1 MLFSEIKRIFKCDNI
16 SVSERLN
23 TVEASFDIEFQD
35 LPVKEELLNIFSILP
50 TRDTLELTLKNC
62 IGDIIQITNSQV
74 GDCDI
79 SKLTDELFSN
89 DEISVSVRVDKNILD
104 NKFSIYDFDS
114 FSNDLI
120 KRETNEVM
128 KWFSDCLKEIDFLRF
143 EVFDYDISFSTR
155 TLAFESSGNAI
166 FTPKVNRL
174 QRLRSCK
181 ENSCFYNMNNYE
193 LIPDDFILEG
203 IMRAG
208 ERLKSLFGKLATIL
222 SMIYIVSYSSIDDC
236 SLNLQINGQR
246 TTNQTKS
253 LNSIEEN
260 DKWISI
266 YNWIFTDGNPTDK
279 MLITHN
285 VMSLY
290 CKYESFFDTNETMF
304 DAIKTNYNL
313 YLRTN
318 VSQYLSMKRDIG
330 EFIQNIVT
338 QVSDYALS
346 ILSKFKANLIA
357 IFGFLFTVVLTNIGK
372 KQNWGDIFTR
382 HTIYII
388 ELFVMGSM
396 VYMFICI
403 FETIYQLKK
412 VQNGYEKLKKNYED
426 VLSDL
431 EIKEA
436 FQEDKL
442 FIETK
447 KSAKRG
453 LVVWSVVWGVI
464 LLLCI
469 FVIEFLTTN
478 HGVLVWLWDKCV
490 SFLNSI
496 VINVLNI
503 TFLT

>member
-1 MLFSEIKRIFKCDNI
+1 MLFSEMRRIFKCDNI

-23 TVEASFDIEFQD
+23 TVETSFDIKFQD
-35 LPVKEELLNIFSILP
+35 FPVKEELLYIFTILP
-50 TRDTLELTLKNC
+50 TRDTLELTLKNYS
-62 IGDIIQITNSQV
+62 GDIIQITNSQV
-74 GDCDI
+74 EDCDI
-79 SKLTDELFSN
+79 SKLTDGLSP
-89 DEISVSVRVDKNILD
+89 DDDISVSVRIDKNILG

-114 FSNDLI
+114 FSNDLV
-120 KRETNEVM
+120 KRETVEVM
-128 KWFSDCLKEIDFLRF
+128 KWFSACLNGIDFLRF

-155 TLAFESSGNAI
+155 TLAFESNNYAI

-203 IMRAG
+203 ILRAG
-208 ERLKSLFGKLATIL
+208 ESLKSLFGKLATIL
-222 SMIYIVSYSSIDDC
+222 SLIYVVSYSSIDDN

-246 TTNQTKS
+246 TTNQTKP

-290 CKYESFFDTNETMF
+290 CKYQSFFNPNETMF
-304 DAIKTNYNL
+304 EAIKTNYNL

-318 VSQYLSMKRDIG
+318 VSQYLNMKRDIG

-338 QVSDYALS
+338 QVGDYVLS
-346 ILSKFKANLIA
+346 ILGKFKANLIA
-357 IFGFLFTVVLTNIGK
+357 IFVFLFTVVLTNIGK

-388 ELFVMGSM
+388 ELFVMGSI
-396 VYMFICI
+396 VYMVICI
-403 FETIYQLKK
+403 VETIYQLDK
-412 VQNGYEKLKKNYED
+412 VQNGYEELKKNYED

-442 FIETK
+442 FDGAK
-447 KSAKRG
+447 KSTKRG
-453 LVVWSVVWGVI
+453 LIVWSVVWGAI

-478 HGVLVWLWDKCV
+478 HGVLVWLWYKCI
-490 SFLNSI
+490 SLLNRLS
-496 VINVLNI
+496 INV
-503 TFLT
+503 